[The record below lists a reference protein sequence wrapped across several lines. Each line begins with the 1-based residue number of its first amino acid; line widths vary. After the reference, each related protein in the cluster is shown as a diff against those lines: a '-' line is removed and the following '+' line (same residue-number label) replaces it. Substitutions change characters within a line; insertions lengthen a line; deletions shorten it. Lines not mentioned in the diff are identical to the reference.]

1 VAFPAAAVSNDP
13 MVADRQRM
21 RVALIIMFT
30 LYAAMQLYVVAK
42 ASAALA
48 LTWPFTTA
56 FIAWAALMTAMPLL
70 VWRWEQRDWHRPVLI
85 GAWVGYTWMGVAF
98 LFFWIAL
105 ALDLTGTVFKLGGT
119 NLELSVRDEFLL
131 ACALTT
137 ALTIYGFVSAR
148 RLRVEQVVL
157 ASPKLPAGSDPLRIA
172 LISDV
177 HLGALV
183 GARRLR
189 AIIAKLQEL
198 DPDLLVSAGD
208 LVDGQADR
216 LNGMAPMIADFRPR
230 YGKFAVS
237 GNHEYFVGLERALA
251 FHARAGFTMLRGNAV
266 DIADSFV
273 IAGVDDPTGHSMGL
287 PVCTDERALLE
298 ECSSGRF
305 AILVK
310 HQPRLD
316 QPASGGFDLQLS
328 GHVHKGQIF
337 PFGLLVRLSYPAATG
352 LSRSGDGWLYVSR
365 GTGTWGPPLRVLAPP
380 EITLIELR
388 PTE

>member
-1 VAFPAAAVSNDP
+1 

-21 RVALIIMFT
+21 RVALTVMFT
-30 LYAAMQLYVVAK
+30 LYAAMQLYAVAK
-42 ASAALA
+42 ASAALS
-48 LTWPFTTA
+48 LTWPFFTTLV
-56 FIAWAALMTAMPLL
+56 AWVALMTVMPLL

-98 LFFWIAL
+98 IFFWITL
-105 ALDLTGTVFKLGGT
+105 ALDLVGAVLNFSGTGFEHSVF
-119 NLELSVRDEFLL
+119 NEFLL
-131 ACALTT
+131 ACTLTAALSV
-137 ALTIYGFVSAR
+137 YGFVAAR

-157 ASPKLPAGSDPLRIA
+157 ASPKLPADSDPLRIA

-183 GARRLR
+183 GVRRLR
-189 AIIAKLQEL
+189 AIIAKLHEL
-198 DPDLLVSAGD
+198 KPDLLVSAGD

-216 LNGMAPMIADFRPR
+216 LNGMAPLIAGFKPR

-237 GNHEYFVGLERALA
+237 GNHEYFVGLDRALA
-251 FHARAGFTMLRGNAV
+251 FHARAGFTMLRGKAV
-266 DIADSFV
+266 DITDSLV

-287 PVCTDERALLE
+287 PAYTEEHALRE
-298 ECSSGRF
+298 ECSRDRF

-310 HQPRLD
+310 HQPRLV
-316 QPASGGFDLQLS
+316 QPAGGGFDLQLS

-337 PFGLLVRLSYPAATG
+337 PFGLLVRLSYPIATG
-352 LSRSGDGWLYVSR
+352 LSRVGDGWLYVSR